1 MSINRNLLLE
11 KVKRTLYSKRHQIN
25 FDLSLILDLIHKTI
39 FNDSTKG
46 CIIKGKKN
54 NWDDLPKDKS
64 LFTTKSGCGL
74 PIGNL
79 TSQLF
84 GNVFLNDLDHF
95 VKRDLKIKYYGRY
108 VDDFVLIHR
117 SKNHLKLL
125 IKTLSDF
132 LLSTF
137 NLILHPNK
145 IYLQHIS
152 KGVKY
157 LGAGI
162 KPHRIYITDRTKG
175 NFFEAIQNH
184 NAIIRDHKPNREEQ
198 EKFRS
203 VMNSYL
209 GIMSHYKTYK
219 MRKHMVF
226 NLLSGRWLNY
236 GYFQGGINKINLW

>member
-1 MSINRNLLLE
+1 MN
-11 KVKRTLYSKRHQIN
+11 
-25 FDLSLILDLIHKTI
+25 SLKI
-39 FNDSTKG
+39 F
-46 CIIKGKKN
+46 
-54 NWDDLPKDKS
+54 
-64 LFTTKSGCGL
+64 
-74 PIGNL
+74 
-79 TSQLF
+79 
-84 GNVFLNDLDHF
+84 
-95 VKRDLKIKYYGRY
+95 DLKIKYYGRY